1 MSENTTPEDHSAAG
15 LYEIRLKGHLDD
27 RWDGWFAGMSLT
39 RDANGETR
47 LTGPV
52 IDQAALHSLLRKV
65 RNLGVTLVAVVQLD
79 ANQPNRS
86 GANPDDYRPYSEK
99 ESEP

>member
-1 MSENTTPEDHSAAG
+1 MTESTTPEEHRAAG
-15 LYEIRLKGHLDD
+15 PYEIRLKGHLDD
-27 RWDGWFAGMSLT
+27 RWAVWFEGMTLT

-47 LTGPV
+47 ITGPV

-79 ANQPNRS
+79 PNQPNRP
-86 GANPDDYRPYSEK
+86 GANPDGDHHHSEK
-99 ESEP
+99 EREP

>member
-1 MSENTTPEDHSAAG
+1 MT
-15 LYEIRLKGHLDD
+15 LI
-27 RWDGWFAGMSLT
+27 
-39 RDANGETR
+39 RDASGETR
-47 LTGPV
+47 LAGPV

-79 ANQPNRS
+79 ANQPNS
-86 GANPDDYRPYSEK
+86 PSANPDGDRHHSVE